1 MEPAQLN
8 SIVRFSGGVVRD
20 LLTLVRSAASYAYG
34 DDQDRVGR
42 NHVAASVS
50 QLGNR
55 YLTGLGLRQRKL
67 LARLKSNEEFSL
79 EDPAALELVANR
91 QVLEYYRRG
100 RELFAVHP
108 AVAKCM
114 PDKT

>member
-1 MEPAQLN
+1 LN
-8 SIVRFSGGVVRD
+8 SIVRFSGGVIRD

-34 DDQDRVGR
+34 DDEDRVGSK
-42 NHVAASVS
+42 HVAASVS

-67 LARLKSNEEFSL
+67 LGRLRSNEEFSL
-79 EDPAALELVANR
+79 EDPVALELLANR
-91 QVLEYYRRG
+91 QVLEHFRKG